1 MRQTILDH
9 VTFGLFTAALPDI
22 LGSVDI
28 GMRFPSARAT
38 PKLRLITAV
47 ALLTVAT
54 LGARPAGVAWIDI
67 LHQDSCQCRLISDH
81 LAQLREPP
89 RVQNPSLAVP
99 NFYPCADSFQ
109 LLHTDS
115 SPGAFSRGHDLLA
128 NTVVDMASETRFSP
142 RQLLQSA
149 FGRTRLLALQ
159 SSPQLPV
166 PPAHV
171 RDLRA
176 GVAAS
181 IRIARQVRYPQ
192 IHSNRVIHSLGFR
205 HIHVRGGGNVESL
218 AAVDQV
224 ALTLLPL
231 QQLALPVPA
240 LKCHPAPARHS
251 PQRDGLGFQI
261 PTQDARIVRKTP
273 IGSELPLGALIER
286 VGIHHLGDPPHGH
299 LSGQTKALAD
309 LVVDQFVECQLP
321 EGLVMPSVVANPIAG
336 PIGSLEGTAQ
346 SVRVGRRELD
356 CDHESRNPSLEQD
369 QLQVNRL
376 KEGGIRTGI

>member
-1 MRQTILDH
+1 MRQTIRDH
-9 VTFGLFTAALPDI
+9 VTFGLFIAALPDM

-38 PKLRLITAV
+38 PKLGLITSV

-54 LGARPAGVAWIDI
+54 LRARPAGVVRVDQ

-81 LAQLREPP
+81 LAQLPEPP

-99 NFYPCADSFQ
+99 NFYPRADSFQ

-115 SPGAFSRGHDLLA
+115 APGAFSRANDLLA

-149 FGRTRLLALQ
+149 FGGTRLLGLQ

-166 PPAHV
+166 PPAHILH
-171 RDLRA
+171 LRA

-181 IRIARQVRYPQ
+181 IRIASQVRYPQ
-192 IHSNRVIHSLGFR
+192 IHSQKLNHSSGFR
-205 HIHVRGGGNVESL
+205 HIHVRGGGCQLESL
-218 AAVDQV
+218 AAVDQI

-231 QQLALPVPA
+231 QQLTLPVPA
-240 LKCHPAPARHS
+240 LKWHPAPARHS

-261 PTQDARIVRKTP
+261 PTQDARIVRESP

-299 LSGQTKALAD
+299 LSRQTKALAD
-309 LVVDQFVECQLP
+309 LVVDQLMERQLS
-321 EGLVMPSVVANPIAG
+321 EGLVMPRLLAN
-336 PIGSLEGTAQ
+336 PIGSLESAAQ
-346 SVRVGRRELD
+346 SIRVGRRELD
-356 CDHESRNPSLEQD
+356 RDGQSRNRSIEQD
-369 QLQVNRL
+369 QLKVNRL
-376 KEGGIRTGI
+376 KGGGIRPGI